1 MEIAVERTKILNKYK
16 CMCWKPPLDENEPE
30 KYRLPKIHTVLYY
43 IIFGY
48 WKYYNYSLVFGADS
62 K

>member
-1 MEIAVERTKILNKYK
+1 
-16 CMCWKPPLDENEPE
+16 MCWKPPLDENEPE